1 MAKVQ
6 YWLKITFVFILILF
20 IDSVNRVYRV
30 QLELAVSAE
39 NAGASV
45 CVPRPSNTWRLE
57 CNTKKDHN

>member
-45 CVPRPSNTWRLE
+45 YAPQSTNTWHLE
-57 CNTKKDHN
+57 SNNKKDGN